1 MKEKKILPRLFLV
14 IYRAGSCTIK
24 AESIFLNLKYPKEFN
39 DSIIAIRLRNDHAR
53 LRKVY
58 LADFS
63 VEITCFGWVK

>member
-1 MKEKKILPRLFLV
+1 MTF
-14 IYRAGSCTIK
+14 
-24 AESIFLNLKYPKEFN
+24 
-39 DSIIAIRLRNDHAR
+39 IIAIRLLYDHKR